1 MSDLIYKSIT
11 QAQKALQNKEISATE
26 LTKASL
32 SRIESTD
39 EKLGAFLSLYPEQAL
54 KRAQE
59 LDTQGYDTTKPLWG
73 IPVSVKDALATQ
85 NMRTTA
91 ASKIIGNFTPPYS
104 AYVVEQ
110 LENAGAIILG
120 KNNMDEFAMGST
132 CENSAFKT
140 CQNPWD
146 LERIPGGSS
155 GGSAVAV
162 SACQC
167 FASLGSDTGGS
178 IRQPAAL
185 CGLVGLKPT
194 YGRVSRYGLLA
205 YGSSLDQVGPFA
217 RTVEDCALMLSVI
230 SGHDKRDST
239 SSPIESES
247 FHTQDW
253 KQDLKNITLGI
264 PKEFFELA
272 NGNSKSTNAQMDAEV
287 ARICQNTIDEAQ
299 KLGATIKSVSMPH
312 LPYSIAAYYII
323 ASAEASSN
331 LARYDGVRYGHRTEK
346 PKDLEELYIKSRTEG
361 FGEEVQRRILLGTY
375 VLSAGYYDA
384 YYKKAAQ
391 VRRLI
396 RQDYEDALK
405 ECDALLA
412 PVSPIVA
419 WKKGSVTNPLQM
431 YQMDI
436 FTLSLNLA
444 GLPGLSIPVGMAQ
457 NMPVGM
463 QIMGSAF
470 SEAKILNIGQC
481 LTKHLGTDGQCVEK
495 I

>member
-11 QAQKALQNKEISATE
+11 EAKTALKNKEMSATE
-26 LTKASL
+26 LTKACL
-32 SRIESTD
+32 SRIDATE
-39 EKLGAFLSLYPEQAL
+39 EKLCAFLSVYPDEAL

-59 LDTQGYDTTKPLWG
+59 LDAQGYDANKPLWG
-73 IPVSVKDALATQ
+73 IPVSVKDALATKH
-85 NMRTTA
+85 MRTTS

-104 AYVVEQ
+104 AFVVEQ

-132 CENSAFKT
+132 CENSAFKS

-146 LERIPGGSS
+146 LDRVPGGSS
-155 GGSAVAV
+155 GGSAVSV
-162 SACQC
+162 CACQC

-205 YGSSLDQVGPFA
+205 YASSLDQVGPFA

-239 SSPIESES
+239 SAPLEPEN
-247 FHTQDW
+247 FHMQDW
-253 KQDLKNITLGI
+253 KQNLKGITLGI
-264 PKEFFELA
+264 PKEFFDYNAKA
-272 NGNSKSTNAQMDAEV
+272 NENSHMDLEV
-287 ARICQNTIDEAQ
+287 AKICQTAIEEAQ
-299 KLGATIKSVSMPH
+299 KLGANIKTVSMPH

-331 LARYDGVRYGHRTEK
+331 LARYDGVRYGHRTEN

-396 RQDYEDALK
+396 RQDYENVLK

-419 WKKGSVTNPLQM
+419 WKKGSVTDPLQM

-444 GLPGLSIPVGMAQ
+444 GLPGLSIPVGMVQ

-470 SEAKILNIGQC
+470 SEAKILNIGQS
-481 LTKHLGTDGQCVEK
+481 LTKHLKTDFQQ
-495 I
+495 IPNI

>member
-1 MSDLIYKSIT
+1 MSNLIFKSISC
-11 QAQKALQNKEISATE
+11 AKKALQNKEISATE

-32 SRIESTD
+32 KQIDATED
-39 EKLGAFLSLYPEQAL
+39 KLGAFLSLYPEDAL
-54 KRAQE
+54 SRAAQ
-59 LDTQGYDTTKPLWG
+59 LDKAGFDPSKPLWG
-73 IPVSVKDALATQ
+73 IPISVKDALATK
-85 NMRTTA
+85 NMKTTA
-91 ASKIIGNFTPPYS
+91 ASKIIENFTPPYS

-110 LENAGAIILG
+110 LEKAGAIILG

-132 CENSAFKT
+132 CENSAYKP
-140 CQNPWD
+140 CHNPWD
-146 LERIPGGSS
+146 LSRVPGGSS
-155 GGSAVAV
+155 GGSAVSVA
-162 SACQC
+162 SCQS

-178 IRQPAAL
+178 IRQPASL

-205 YGSSLDQVGPFA
+205 YASSLDQVGPFA

-230 SGHDKRDST
+230 SGHDERDST
-239 SSPIESES
+239 SSPLPNEN
-247 FHTQDW
+247 FHDALNPVHSS
-253 KQDLKNITLGI
+253 KDLKGITIGL
-264 PKEFFELA
+264 PKEFFETQ
-272 NGNSKSTNAQMDAEV
+272 SMDAEV
-287 ARICQNTIDEAQ
+287 AKICQNTIDEAQ
-299 KLGATIKSVSMPH
+299 KLGAKIKYVSMPH

-331 LARYDGVRYGHRTEK
+331 LARYDGVRYGHRTAN
-346 PKDLEELYIKSRTEG
+346 PKDLEELYILSRTEG

-384 YYKKAAQ
+384 YYRKAAQ

-396 RQDYEDALK
+396 RGDYEKALK
-405 ECDALLA
+405 QCDALLA

-419 WKKGSVTNPLQM
+419 WKKGSVTDPLQM

-444 GLPGLSIPVGMAQ
+444 GLPGLAIPVGMAQ

-463 QIMGSAF
+463 QILGSAF
-470 SEAKILNIGQC
+470 AESKILSIGNS
-481 LTKHLGTDGQCVEK
+481 LAEHLGTNGQHAK
-495 I
+495 LG